1 MSNTDS
7 AYFIPLYKYIVQNN
21 IYIPKLNDETEG
33 YNYLDKMEDLQNDK
47 ELSIENKYLEYT
59 KGYNKNIYILQIDND
74 WIFYYIYIICYID
87 ENLDLYN
94 SIIVKLIHYSNLLDE
109 DKKEKIKMIMINC
122 GKTPDVLNGWME
134 GYIIELMIFMI
145 DLDMEE
151 EFKKITTDLQNSPLE
166 SYRGIINYLIGYIGA
181 NVDDKIKKYIDIL
194 KQKCF
199 EDKTFIIVIKDY
211 ESEDDLEVN
220 IKFRKYYDDKWLIY
234 AKDSNEVHYKVSSTY
249 CVYFKDSYDS
259 DNYLNSFDYYLNLA
273 ENNHLNVVVDS
284 DCRGQELY
292 LILSNDKDTAVN
304 GLRVEEFNHL
314 QDIADK
320 F

>member
-59 KGYNKNIYILQIDND
+59 KGYNKKINILQIDND
-74 WIFYYIYIICYID
+74 WIYYYIYIICYID

-94 SIIVKLIHYSNLLDE
+94 SIIVKLIYYSNFLDE

-134 GYIIELMIFMI
+134 GYVMELMDCMI

-151 EFKKITTDLQNSPLE
+151 EFKKITTDLQNSPLK
-166 SYRGIINYLIGYIGA
+166 SYRGIINYFIGYIGT
-181 NVDDKIKKYIDIL
+181 NVKDTKLEKYIDIL
-194 KQKCF
+194 NQAK
-199 EDKTFIIVIKDY
+199 
-211 ESEDDLEVN
+211 
-220 IKFRKYYDDKWLIY
+220 LI
-234 AKDSNEVHYKVSSTY
+234 E
-249 CVYFKDSYDS
+249 
-259 DNYLNSFDYYLNLA
+259 
-273 ENNHLNVVVDS
+273 
-284 DCRGQELY
+284 
-292 LILSNDKDTAVN
+292 
-304 GLRVEEFNHL
+304 
-314 QDIADK
+314 
-320 F
+320 